1 MPEKILGLDIGEE
14 TLKAVLVAT
23 GFKGYE
29 ILNMK
34 LINVREFGGTENA
47 LRALLEDD
55 IYKNNVCITSL
66 PVKNF
71 SFRNIRLPFK
81 DRKKI
86 SQTISYELEPLLPYS
101 VDDVL
106 IDYVISSQSDRSDVL
121 AAAIPESDV
130 GNLFQIL
137 NECHMEAT
145 VIDIDSVPVA
155 LKLLNSGIATGC
167 GLLLDVGT
175 RDTSCIIFNKGKIS
189 HLRHYAFGGEETTNA
204 IAEKTEIRFDEAEKR
219 EKAFKTSESS
229 DEMFGIHQ
237 KFLGEIKNTLQ
248 FLGLKG
254 ELKSE
259 ISKIFLTG
267 GGAIDPLLGQ
277 EIENFFSVP
286 VETVDISETDD
297 IRFEGGTGEAWNPMI
312 MNNALALATR
322 ETKKAG
328 GFNYAVGKFG
338 PKKKY
343 EKFKKDFTWIGATIL
358 VILLLFGI
366 NFYADYHY
374 NRAYVK
380 QLKYET
386 RDIFKKTF
394 PEVTRI
400 VNPIQQMKVRIA
412 EAKKAS
418 ITSSRIGTG
427 STVLDILKDIARLV
441 PPSVDFVVKNFTFD
455 GDTVEIKGETDNFNT
470 VDNIKSCLG
479 RSTYFKNVKI
489 SSASLM
495 KKGNRVGF
503 NLKMELK

>member
-1 MPEKILGLDIGEE
+1 
-14 TLKAVLVAT
+14 
-23 GFKGYE
+23 
-29 ILNMK
+29 MK
-34 LINVREFGGTENA
+34 LINIREFGSTENA
-47 LRALLEDD
+47 LKALLEDN
-55 IYKNNVCITSL
+55 IYSNNVCITSL
-66 PVKNF
+66 PVNNF

-81 DRKKI
+81 DKKKI
-86 SQTISYELEPLLPYS
+86 SQTIPYEIEPLLPYP
-101 VDDVL
+101 VDDLL
-106 IDYVISSQSDRSDVL
+106 IDYVITNQLDQSDII
-121 AAAIPESDV
+121 AAAIPKSDV
-130 GNLFQIL
+130 KDLFQIL
-137 NECHMEAT
+137 NEYQIEAT

-175 RDTSCIIFNKGKIS
+175 RDTSCIIFNEGKIS
-189 HLRHYAFGGEETTNA
+189 HLRHYAFEGEETTNA
-204 IAEKTEIRFDEAEKR
+204 IAEKTGIRFDEAEKR
-219 EKAFKTSESS
+219 KKAFKSS
-229 DEMFGIHQ
+229 GSNDVINGIYQ

-248 FLGLKG
+248 FLRLKG

-259 ISKIFLTG
+259 ISEIFLTG

-277 EIENFFSVP
+277 GIENLFSIP

-297 IRFEGGTGEAWNPMI
+297 IRFEGETGEVWNPMI

-358 VILLLFGI
+358 VILFLFGI

-400 VNPIQQMKVRIA
+400 VDPVQQMKVRIA
-412 EAKKAS
+412 EAKKSS
-418 ITSSRIGTG
+418 ITSSRIGG
-427 STVLDILKDIARLV
+427 ESTVLDILKDMSRLV
-441 PPSVDFVVKNFTFD
+441 PPSTDFIVKNFTFD

-470 VDNIKSCLG
+470 VDNIKSYLG
-479 RSTYFKNVKI
+479 KSIYLTNVKI

-495 KKGNRVGF
+495 KKGKRVGF